1 MLDIRFIR
9 DNAEAVQE
17 NASHKNCS
25 VDIAKLLKL
34 DDQRRELSSRADE
47 LRERRNANA
56 AKMKGAS
63 GKPDQSIID
72 EG

>member
-17 NASHKNCS
+17 NASRKNYS
-25 VDIAKLLKL
+25 VDIAKLLTL

-56 AKMKGAS
+56 AKMKGAQ
-63 GKPDQSIID
+63 GKPDQAVID